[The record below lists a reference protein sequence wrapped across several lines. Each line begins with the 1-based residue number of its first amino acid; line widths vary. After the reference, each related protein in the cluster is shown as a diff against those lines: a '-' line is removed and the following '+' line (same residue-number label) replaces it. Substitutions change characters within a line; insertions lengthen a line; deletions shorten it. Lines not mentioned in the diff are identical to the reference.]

1 VRDKANLD
9 QSFDDIFNI
18 SHPVFLWIFRTSR
31 NWRGITE
38 LIPGMRSHLNTAATA
53 KSGSRPGMDS
63 SAHLHSNEDQ
73 GPEDYSVIF
82 RELFCVAAA
91 ELAGQIN
98 EPIENVGVLYDEI
111 MSTGVTQ
118 KRPRTIP
125 KNLFPNDLE
134 RAYPT
139 PLVFGRGQVLFVVRR
154 TNKAEAARLQA
165 SGFRFAGAQ
174 NVVDILARSMQVNRD
189 ELARHVE
196 AMQQYSRGDH
206 ILNPGV
212 HLACFAVRATV
223 KGGFDILVR
232 KDAKNQLPTMQL
244 PISSLEPWQRDVI
257 AHFHSWT
264 VSACLKHLQT
274 KSTFNSNS
282 EQTFCNQLYDTI
294 AALADEVADPF
305 FNDAQLATRPTTAP
319 CRGFGDYP
327 MPGKAALL
335 AFQIIVPIH
344 SRAPNSRFIYSP
356 ISFFKTQQH
365 IYRNMPDHDVF
376 ARKIHR
382 EFGPLIGAKGPPSY
396 RAPSFR
402 SPSPTSPL
410 SPSSSI
416 APSAYVVPTLYGHD
430 KRPELANHKSWFGLS
445 PSGSYRREKPPSLFP
460 PPRTPVQ
467 PDSSSEKH
475 MIEPQQDS
483 VTVFG
488 GIMVSQEVSV
498 DVREYTKGEDDVELR
513 AMGTFGCAATEV
525 EDSET
530 FVDVLFAEAVEG
542 R

>member
-1 VRDKANLD
+1 
-9 QSFDDIFNI
+9 
-18 SHPVFLWIFRTSR
+18 
-31 NWRGITE
+31 
-38 LIPGMRSHLNTAATA
+38 MRSHLNTAATA